1 MTQVEKYVGYL
12 IRSYSFSHL
21 REKGFTH
28 SDIAV
33 LNNVIVLTVGFNVRL
48 FIHDEHKEREGKLSQ
63 NFWQFSSFSS

>member
-28 SDIAV
+28 SDNVV

-63 NFWQFSSFSS
+63 NFHHKFF